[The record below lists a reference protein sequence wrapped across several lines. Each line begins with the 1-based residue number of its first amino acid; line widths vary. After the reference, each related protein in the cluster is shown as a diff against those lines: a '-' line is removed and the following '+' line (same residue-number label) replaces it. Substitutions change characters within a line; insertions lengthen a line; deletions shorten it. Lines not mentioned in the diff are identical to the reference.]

1 MKYSIEKIENNIAVC
16 ENDDGEAIK
25 LELSSLPPDVKEGDI
40 LLQSDNS
47 FTLDRSE
54 TLERRRKMAELQRNI
69 FTKK

>member
-25 LELSSLPPDVKEGDI
+25 LELSSLPSNVREGDI
-40 LLQSDNS
+40 LMQNDKG

-54 TLERRRKMAELQRNI
+54 THERRRKMAELQRNI
-69 FTKK
+69 FMKK